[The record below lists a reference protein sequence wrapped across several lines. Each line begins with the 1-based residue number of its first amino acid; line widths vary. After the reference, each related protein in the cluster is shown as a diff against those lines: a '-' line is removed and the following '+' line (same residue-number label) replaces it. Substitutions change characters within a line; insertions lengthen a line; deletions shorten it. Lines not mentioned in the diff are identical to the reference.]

1 VNLTHLRIDL
11 VRQVRDVGNLAFI
24 IGLPVV
30 IYLVFGSGAAHS
42 EEMVGRGNVQFY
54 VMVSMAVY
62 GASVAHWPHSRDR
75 SSAPTT

>member
-1 VNLTHLRIDL
+1 MNLIYLRIDL

-62 GASVAHWPHSRDR
+62 GAS
-75 SSAPTT
+75 APTT